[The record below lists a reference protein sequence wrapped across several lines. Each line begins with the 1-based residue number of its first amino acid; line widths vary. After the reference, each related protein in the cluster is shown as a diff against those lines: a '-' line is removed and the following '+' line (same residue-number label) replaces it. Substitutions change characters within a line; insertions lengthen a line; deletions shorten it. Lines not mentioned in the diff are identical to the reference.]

1 MDIVADSLTK
11 VRNALLRKL
20 KSTSVKKN
28 KVVEKVLSIM
38 KEEGYILDYKQSKK
52 NPYEMEVILKYYN
65 GKAVISGLKKVSK
78 LSRRIYVG
86 KDDVPSVLNNYGIA
100 ILSTSKGVMT
110 GKEAT
115 SLKVGGEVICYIW

>member
-11 VRNALLRKL
+11 IRNALLRKL
-20 KSTSVKKN
+20 KSTAVKKN
-28 KVVEKVLSIM
+28 KVVEKILTIM
-38 KEEGYILDYKQSKK
+38 KEEGYILDYRQSKK
-52 NPYEMEVILKYYN
+52 YPYQMEVILKYYN

-78 LSRRIYVG
+78 LSRRIYTG
-86 KDDVPSVLNNYGIA
+86 KDEIPSVFNNYGIA

-110 GKEAT
+110 GKEAN